1 MRTLTSS
8 LLMLALAAPVAA
20 RQPSENEI
28 KRTKEAGAVLRE
40 LHTAPDKDI
49 PQSIW
54 AKAKC
59 VIVIPG
65 LKRAAF
71 VFGGEY
77 GKGVASCRTADGGW
91 TPPSFVQIAK
101 GTWGAQ
107 IGGAEVDLVM
117 LVTNERGVEK
127 MLQNKVTLGAE
138 ASVAAGPVGRDAQAA
153 TDAVLSAEIL
163 AWSRSRGLF
172 AGVNVGGGV
181 LQPDDESNR
190 NLYGRDITAREILID
205 AKAAMPAAAK
215 PFIEALREHDAQKTS
230 AR

>member
-1 MRTLTSS
+1 
-8 LLMLALAAPVAA
+8 MLALAAPIAA
-20 RQPSENEI
+20 AQPSENEV
-28 KRTKEAGAVLRE
+28 KRINEAAAVIRE
-40 LHTAPDKDI
+40 LHTTPDKDI

-54 AKAKC
+54 DKAKC
-59 VIVIPG
+59 VIVVPG

-77 GKGVASCRTADGGW
+77 GKGVASCRKSDGGW

-107 IGGAEVDLVM
+107 IGAAEVDLVM

-127 MLQNKVTLGAE
+127 MLRNKVTLGAE
-138 ASVAAGPVGRDAQAA
+138 ASAAAGPVGRDAQAA
-153 TDAVLSAEIL
+153 TDAVLQAEIL

-172 AGVNVGGGV
+172 AGVNVGGGQ
-181 LQPDDESNR
+181 LSPDEESNR
-190 NLYGRDITAREILID
+190 NLYGRAITAREILVD
-205 AKAAMPAAAK
+205 GKAPQPAAAK
-215 PFIEALREHDAQKTS
+215 PFADALREHDVPKRT